1 MIHKDIRALG
11 AAELDQVTGAEN
23 GVVAGPNGEGCTEPP
38 VPAKPGQEPFTLDQT
53 VFG

>member
-1 MIHKDIRALG
+1 MSHNHVRALG
-11 AAELDQVTGAEN
+11 AEELDQVTGADH

-38 VPAKPGQEPFTLDQT
+38 APAKPVQGPFTLDQT